1 MSDKTAARAAE
12 FGAWRCFSTART
24 TFDSGESPSIF
35 PQLQEQG
42 LLVFRVNFQLT
53 FNSLALFI
61 SSLPFYIVFLMCS
74 HLPGCGGVKGE
85 VEEFKCSIH
94 ITIAVNAQCGVC
106 T

>member
-24 TFDSGESPSIF
+24 TSHSGESPTIF

-61 SSLPFYIVFLMCS
+61 SSLPFYIVILMFSCARLWRS
-74 HLPGCGGVKGE
+74 
-85 VEEFKCSIH
+85 
-94 ITIAVNAQCGVC
+94 
-106 T
+106 